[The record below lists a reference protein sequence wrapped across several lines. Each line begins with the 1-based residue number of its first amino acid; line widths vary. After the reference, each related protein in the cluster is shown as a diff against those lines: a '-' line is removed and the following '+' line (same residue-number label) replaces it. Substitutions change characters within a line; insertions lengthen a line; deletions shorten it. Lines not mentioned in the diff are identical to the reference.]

1 MTIEIAEFKCPS
13 CGHLLGEEEYRH
25 ACNEFNQKV
34 QVTSDEQIDKIR
46 VLYEEKMYK
55 QQQMHTLEL
64 QEEEEKHRMGFEKR
78 VNQQVQSQT
87 KMLLSEQEE
96 KLRTEMG
103 LLTEKYEQEIKKK
116 NEEIR
121 TAELQSDMYVDEKI
135 EEAVAFKEEKHRQ
148 RETEFNLQ
156 ISRIQKQNGG
166 LADQVER
173 LQQTLENVP
182 PEFRGTTGEIMLFDE
197 LHSAFPQDK
206 LIPKTV
212 GVEMPDVV
220 QTVVVESGESIDTPI
235 LWDMKVGENVTAKDI
250 EKAIRYKEKYNT
262 DYCIV
267 VTAKGITAKDSKN
280 FRTGL
285 IGKREG
291 VLLVHSKI
299 AVGIA
304 ELTRNFLIEKTRLMT
319 NNNGRASKQVK
330 LYEYITSS
338 ARFRKMQ
345 EKIEKKLKLNELQRK
360 EEARTKKTWN
370 ERKMLIQDWFEL
382 DKEDE
387 EFINSI
393 TQEEESDISMQDKG
407 DG

>member
-25 ACNEFNQKV
+25 ACNELNQKV

-46 VLYEEKMYK
+46 VLYKEKMYK
-55 QQQMHTLEL
+55 QQQKHTLEL
-64 QEEEEKHRMGFEKR
+64 QEEEEKHRIEFEKK
-78 VNQQVQSQT
+78 VKQQVQSQT

-96 KLRTEMG
+96 KLRTRLG

-166 LADQVER
+166 LADQVQR

-299 AVGIA
+299 VVGIA

-360 EEARTKKTWN
+360 EELV
-370 ERKMLIQDWFEL
+370 RKRHGM
-382 DKEDE
+382 
-387 EFINSI
+387 
-393 TQEEESDISMQDKG
+393 KG
-407 DG
+407 RC